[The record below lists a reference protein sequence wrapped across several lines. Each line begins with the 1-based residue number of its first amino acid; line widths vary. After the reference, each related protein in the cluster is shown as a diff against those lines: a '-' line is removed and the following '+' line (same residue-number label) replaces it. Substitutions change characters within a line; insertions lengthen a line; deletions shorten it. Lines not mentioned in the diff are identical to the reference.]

1 MEMIGEGAY
10 RASEQP
16 LQPDS
21 LPAGARRSQVKQA
34 VSLSRKEHC
43 RILKVLED
51 AGGRMAR
58 AEKNFKSPIVLRGM
72 PNYYGY
78 LYT

>member
-1 MEMIGEGAY
+1 MPNREKIGEGVY

-21 LPAGARRSQVKQA
+21 LPAGARRLQVKQA
-34 VSLSRKEHC
+34 VILSRKEQC

-58 AEKNFKSPIVLRGM
+58 DERFFKSR
-72 PNYYGY
+72 
-78 LYT
+78 

>member
-1 MEMIGEGAY
+1 MPNLEKIGESVY

-21 LPAGARRSQVKQA
+21 LPAGARRLQVKQA
-34 VSLSRKEHC
+34 VILSRKEQC

-58 AEKNFKSPIVLRGM
+58 DERFFKSR
-72 PNYYGY
+72 
-78 LYT
+78 